1 MKICAYVQ
9 DKYAKQT
16 YANECMDT
24 RQFVGLRVIIDCIER
39 AGYQVDY
46 AGIATVHQ
54 YDVVLVSITSDCDW
68 WPYVMDR
75 IKWRKGNYKVI
86 IGGAGVLHITPFI
99 PFGDYFVLGRG
110 ENVIQGLI
118 KAIDAGDEY
127 EGPSIVNAK
136 TFKMSDCLFGG
147 IEDKELAMLDL
158 VQGKEIDFAHLRTT
172 AIDGLSERIRK
183 MVNKPITREIMVEF
197 FETMIGSGA
206 KPHML
211 KIYNIVGYPTETI
224 EDWEEYRETIRQA
237 DLEAGGQSEKRWW
250 VVLHSTPFRP
260 MPATPLACC
269 KMSKT
274 NYRGRVSRALG
285 NGLPNG
291 KIYDGNNLYTTESM
305 WTESLPTVMLS
316 AIAHRGEEYDT
327 ENIIRL
333 CSAKKFW
340 GASVVQKEA
349 TLSKYFN
356 MDKLFGEFTP
366 ETLPSRYLRTYAKV
380 ENMWGKTC
388 KEDSG
393 NAQGA

>member
-110 ENVIQGLI
+110 ENVIEGLI
-118 KAIDAGDEY
+118 KTIDAGDEY

-136 TFKMSDCLFGG
+136 TFSPDNTYEIAQVDQTYQYSIKLSETRQFTEGAIGCNHKCLFCGYTWQRKFISNISDSYKMSDCLFGG

-183 MVNKPITREIMVEF
+183 MVNKPITRGIMVEF
-197 FETMIGSGA
+197 FKAMIGSGA

-224 EDWEEYRETIRQA
+224 EDWEEYRETIKQA
-237 DLEAGGQSEKRWW
+237 DLEAGGQNEKRWW

-274 NYRGRVSRALG
+274 NYRGRISRALG

-291 KIYDGNNLYTTESM
+291 KYMMGTIYIPRKACGRKAC
-305 WTESLPTVMLS
+305 LP
-316 AIAHRGEEYDT
+316 
-327 ENIIRL
+327 
-333 CSAKKFW
+333 
-340 GASVVQKEA
+340 
-349 TLSKYFN
+349 
-356 MDKLFGEFTP
+356 
-366 ETLPSRYLRTYAKV
+366 
-380 ENMWGKTC
+380 
-388 KEDSG
+388 
-393 NAQGA
+393 